1 MKKKKSTKKS
11 SGFFEKMRTDSFC
24 VRSLVHNFKKLFLPW
39 LILSVLAL
47 TLITAISV
55 VFSSEVNSITADIS
69 LYYDGIEEGLGPN
82 GCEFDKQSIKDEK
95 IVSQALEEMG
105 LSQDLLETVCS
116 GLIIKSKVSTD
127 AISSISNYKSIYSS
141 DMKKWTESMK
151 DTSYHPTA
159 FEVLFNYSETSLS
172 GSDASALLNL
182 ILEKYHTYFF
192 ELYGYNGAVGDAV
205 LDVNFDDYDYLMAL
219 DIFSSRLKAVESYL
233 DTLSKNEKA
242 QFRSDVTGYTFS
254 DLKNSVNLI
263 RSVDIDALS
272 SYVLKNGVISDKDM
286 ILSYYDFRIN
296 NLKRQK
302 QYSNECLNSVI
313 ASISSYQKDAVVFY
327 EGISDSS
334 ATVTNTSELY
344 DNLIQEKIRLQSE
357 ISSYDSQ
364 IADYNERLNAIK
376 NSTGK
381 ISDDNTKYVD
391 SQLDSLLE
399 KTQTI
404 IKNISDTANDYYESE
419 KFENAVSITKPASY
433 SVLGYIKTVVKES
446 MRIIIISELFIVLLY
461 LAVSIISCFGDLL
474 KEYKNKHITVK

>member
-11 SGFFEKMRTDSFC
+11 SGFFDKMCTDSFC

-47 TLITAISV
+47 TLITAVSV
-55 VFSSEVNSITADIS
+55 AFSSEVNSITADIS

-105 LSQDLLETVCS
+105 LSQDLLEPVCS

-127 AISSISNYKSIYSS
+127 AISSISSYKSIYSS

-182 ILEKYHTYFF
+182 ILEKYHSYFF
-192 ELYGYNGAVGDAV
+192 ELYGYNSAVGDSV

-381 ISDDNTKYVD
+381 ISDDNTKYVE
-391 SQLDSLLE
+391 SQLDSLLA

-404 IKNISDTANDYYESE
+404 VNNISDTANDYYESE
-419 KFENAVSITKPASY
+419 KFKNAVSITKPASY
-433 SVLGYIKTVVKES
+433 SVLSYIKTVVKKS

-461 LAVSIISCFGDLL
+461 LSVSIIACFGDLL